1 MVPVLASTGPLL
13 PVGESGAPDQTGLLR
28 KVGFVLFVPEE
39 HSSGVAASRNG
50 VELSKNHVN
59 LGRLSMDPTGYRRSF
74 VVLPLGLRWN
84 IGGTPWRLRF

>member
-59 LGRLSMDPTGYRRSF
+59 LGRFSMDSTGCRDQPPS
-74 VVLPLGLRWN
+74 
-84 IGGTPWRLRF
+84 